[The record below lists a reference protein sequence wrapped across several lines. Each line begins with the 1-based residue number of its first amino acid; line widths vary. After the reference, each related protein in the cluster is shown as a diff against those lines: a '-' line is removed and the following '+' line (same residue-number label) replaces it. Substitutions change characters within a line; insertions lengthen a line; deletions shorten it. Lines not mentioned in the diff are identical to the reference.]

1 MEINLKGKTF
11 FVQMNKFELA
21 EELGISRP
29 TLNTRLEKSNWKK
42 GEEAILRRLIL
53 P

>member
-1 MEINLKGKTF
+1 MEIKIKGKTF
-11 FVQMNKFELA
+11 LVQMNKLELA

-29 TLNTRLEKSNWKK
+29 TLNTRLEKNNWKK